1 MAISKW
7 IFLGLLLAGSTLF
20 FREAAATSLSGTL
33 SRTGLAGAN
42 LGTGIQETLTGT
54 GIGLS
59 KLLNPFFSF
68 ADLIGKFQGVLSGG
82 GFDSSNNAGGGL
94 TPQSID
100 RTPKL
105 VTTARLPS
113 GGGTSTITWGSGTTA
128 SVPTLS
134 AAAKAFYSN
143 VGVSVSDS

>member
-42 LGTGIQETLTGT
+42 IGTGIQESLTGVGT
-54 GIGLS
+54 GFS
-59 KLLNPFFSF
+59 KLLNPLFTF
-68 ADLIGKFQGVLSGG
+68 ADVIGKFQTVLGG
-82 GFDSSNNAGGGL
+82 GGGIDSSNNSGGGI
-94 TPQSID
+94 TTQ
-100 RTPKL
+100 T
-105 VTTARLPS
+105 TTAALPS
-113 GGGTSTITWGSGTTA
+113 GGGTSTISWSSGVSK

-134 AAAKAFYSN
+134 AAAKSFYASK
-143 VGVSVSDS
+143 GVSVT

>member
-20 FREAAATSLSGTL
+20 FREAAGTSLSGTL

-68 ADLIGKFQGVLSGG
+68 ADLIGKFQTVLGGGG
-82 GFDSSNNAGGGL
+82 GFDSSNNAGGGI
-94 TPQSID
+94 TTQ
-100 RTPKL
+100 T
-105 VTTARLPS
+105 TTAETPS
-113 GGGTSTITWGSGTTA
+113 GGGTSTISWSSGVSK
-128 SVPTLS
+128 SVPSLS
-134 AAAKAFYSN
+134 AAAKSFYASK
-143 VGVSVSDS
+143 GVSVT

>member
-42 LGTGIQETLTGT
+42 IGTGIQESLTGVGT
-54 GIGLS
+54 GFS
-59 KLLNPFFSF
+59 KLLNPLFTF
-68 ADLIGKFQGVLSGG
+68 ADVIGKFQTVLGGGG
-82 GFDSSNNAGGGL
+82 GFDSSNNSGGGI
-94 TPQSID
+94 TTQ
-100 RTPKL
+100 T
-105 VTTARLPS
+105 TTAALPS
-113 GGGTSTITWGSGTTA
+113 GGGTSTISWSSGVSK

-134 AAAKAFYSN
+134 AAAKSFYASK
-143 VGVSVSDS
+143 GVSVT

>member
-20 FREAAATSLSGTL
+20 FREAAGTSLSSTL

-54 GIGLS
+54 GVGLS

-68 ADLIGKFQGVLSGG
+68 ADLIGKFQDVIGQGG
-82 GFDSSNNAGGGL
+82 GFDSSNNSGGGI
-94 TPQSID
+94 TQ
-100 RTPKL
+100 
-105 VTTARLPS
+105 TTTSKTPS
-113 GGGTSTITWGSGTTA
+113 GGGTSTISWSSGTSAT
-128 SVPTLS
+128 VPSLS
-134 AAAKAFYSN
+134 AAAKSFYSGL
-143 VGVSVSDS
+143 GVSVT